1 LYIKNIEIENYRN
14 FNNFRMEFHD
24 GLNVIVGA
32 NNCGK
37 TGLLKAIHL
46 ISCPED
52 ICADDFNKNNIKQN
66 YASKYKEAPPEIT
79 IKYLIEHDISE
90 DNTEDESIT
99 KLLSFI
105 GMDKINESKSASSDS
120 IQYTITACVKMRYS
134 LNAKEVGRYLE
145 EAKKITKFD
154 EYYDMLKFFV
164 KHYSWHYTNGMS
176 EFEIDK
182 KEATN
187 IFKVDFIEAE
197 RNSGTV
203 YKETKGEIDR
213 FLKADENV
221 ASIQQFQQDL
231 SSEMKKLIKQ
241 VLANIQSLIDNER
254 NAIGLEKGNVAI
266 AQDIRSTI
274 SISDSYVIDVKDT
287 KSGYTVPLSHNGLGY
302 NNLINMYMLIR
313 LTEIKKGRDFRI
325 LCLEEPESHLHPAM
339 QYKLFKFLKNLDE
352 TNDLNQQ
359 IFVTTHSSNITAV
372 AGLDNMFMMDYKR
385 QDDNEDCVQQ
395 SLQIQFR
402 DNENSKKHM
411 MKFLDVTRS
420 DMLFAD
426 KVILVEGIAEKLL
439 LPKFMEKL
447 RYSYEDEHISIVE
460 IGGKHFSHF
469 INVFAHNAVEKKVLC
484 VTDKDFKWFQSEKI
498 EPISNYAKFVPSHI
512 ETINKCFIDVTNI
525 HIVSQKQLGRTFED
539 ELFMSNIDNDY
550 VLIKLLQIALP
561 DSMKDFIGENGTNFY
576 KWWNNLKKVNQKS
589 REKILPI
596 LNRYI
601 CACKCYIK
609 DANTY
614 KKLFFAE
621 LFLTYAK
628 NKKGDVALSLLVEEN
643 LMNEIIVPD
652 YIKEGIEWL
661 SK

>member
-1 LYIKNIEIENYRN
+1 MYIKNIEIENYRN
-14 FNNFRMEFHD
+14 FNNFRMDFHD

-52 ICADDFNKNNIKQN
+52 ICTDDFNKNNIKQN
-66 YASKYKEAPPEIT
+66 YSSKYQEAPPEIT

-105 GMDKINESKSASSDS
+105 GMDKINESKSVSTDPLK
-120 IQYTITACVKMRYS
+120 YTITACVKMRYS
-134 LNAKEVGRYLE
+134 LNAKEIGRYLE
-145 EAKKITKFD
+145 EAKKTNTFE
-154 EYYDMLKFFV
+154 EYYDILKLFE

-221 ASIQQFQQDL
+221 ASIHKFQQDL
-231 SSEMKKLIKQ
+231 SSEMKKLIEQ
-241 VLANIQSLIDNER
+241 VLTNIQSLINNER

-352 TNDLNQQ
+352 ANNLNQQ

-447 RYSYEDEHISIVE
+447 RCSYEDEHISIVE
-460 IGGKHFSHF
+460 IGGKHFRHF

-484 VTDKDFKWFQSEKI
+484 VTDKDFKWFKSNKI
-498 EPISNYAKFVPSHI
+498 EPMSNYAKFIPSHI
-512 ETINKCFIDVTNI
+512 EAINKCFIDITNV
-525 HIVSQKQLGRTFED
+525 HIVSQKQLGQTFED

-550 VLIKLLQIALP
+550 VLTRLLQIALP
-561 DSMKDFIGENGTNFY
+561 DSMKDFIDQNGINFY

-609 DANTY
+609 DVNTY

-643 LMNEIIVPD
+643 LINEIIVPN

>member
-1 LYIKNIEIENYRN
+1 MYIKNIEIENYRN
-14 FNNFRMEFHD
+14 FNNFRMDFHD

-52 ICADDFNKNNIKQN
+52 ICTDDFNKNNIKQN
-66 YASKYKEAPPEIT
+66 HSSKYKEAPPEIT

-105 GMDKINESKSASSDS
+105 GMDKINESKSVSTDPL
-120 IQYTITACVKMRYS
+120 QYAITACVKMRYS
-134 LNAKEVGRYLE
+134 LNAKEIGRYLE
-145 EAKKITKFD
+145 EAKKTNTFD
-154 EYYDMLKFFV
+154 EYYDMLKLFE

-182 KEATN
+182 KEAAN

-221 ASIQQFQQDL
+221 ASIQKFQQDL
-231 SSEMKKLIKQ
+231 SSEMKKLIEQ
-241 VLANIQSLIDNER
+241 VLTNIQSLIDNEK

-352 TNDLNQQ
+352 TNNLNQQ

-447 RYSYEDEHISIVE
+447 RYSYEDEHVSIVE

-484 VTDKDFKWFQSEKI
+484 VTDKDFRWFQSDKI
-498 EPISNYAKFVPSHI
+498 EPIFNYATFVPSHI
-512 ETINKCFIDVTNI
+512 EAINKCFIDVTNV
-525 HIVSQKQLGRTFED
+525 HIVSQKQLGQTFED

-550 VLIKLLQIALP
+550 VLTRLLQIALP
-561 DSMKDFIGENGTNFY
+561 DSMKDFIDQNGINFY

-589 REKILPI
+589 REKISPI

-609 DANTY
+609 DVNTY

-621 LFLTYAK
+621 LFLSYAK
-628 NKKGDVALSLLVEEN
+628 NKKGDVALSLLVEEK
-643 LMNEIIVPD
+643 LINEIIVPD

>member
-1 LYIKNIEIENYRN
+1 MYIKNIEIENYRN

>member
-1 LYIKNIEIENYRN
+1 
-14 FNNFRMEFHD
+14 MEFHD

-145 EAKKITKFD
+145 EAKKITTFD

>member
-1 LYIKNIEIENYRN
+1 
-14 FNNFRMEFHD
+14 MEFHD

-52 ICADDFNKNNIKQN
+52 ICADDFNKNIIKQN

>member
-1 LYIKNIEIENYRN
+1 MYIKNIEIENYRN
-14 FNNFRMEFHD
+14 FNNFSMEFHD

-79 IKYLIEHDISE
+79 IKYLIKHDISE

-105 GMDKINESKSASSDS
+105 GMDKINESKSASSDP

-145 EAKKITKFD
+145 EAKKITTFD

-241 VLANIQSLIDNER
+241 VLSNIQSLIDNER

-385 QDDNEDCVQQ
+385 QDDNADCVQQ

-447 RYSYEDEHISIVE
+447 RYSYEDEHVSIVE

-484 VTDKDFKWFQSEKI
+484 VTDKDFKWFESDKI
-498 EPISNYAKFVPSHI
+498 EPISNYARFVPSHI
-512 ETINKCFIDVTNI
+512 ETINKCFTDVTNV
-525 HIVSQKQLGRTFED
+525 HVVSQKQLGRTFED

-550 VLIKLLQIALP
+550 VLTRLLQIALP
-561 DSMKDFIGENGTNFY
+561 DSMKDFIDENGVNFY
-576 KWWNNLKKVNQKS
+576 KWWNNLKKVYQKS

-628 NKKGDVALSLLVEEN
+628 NKKGDVALSLLVDEN

>member
-1 LYIKNIEIENYRN
+1 
-14 FNNFRMEFHD
+14 MEFHD

>member
-1 LYIKNIEIENYRN
+1 MYIKNIEIENYRN

-52 ICADDFNKNNIKQN
+52 ICADDFNKNIIKQN

-145 EAKKITKFD
+145 EAKKITTFD

>member
-1 LYIKNIEIENYRN
+1 MYIKNIEIENYRN

-145 EAKKITKFD
+145 EAKKITTFD

>member
-1 LYIKNIEIENYRN
+1 MYIKNIEIENYRN

-145 EAKKITKFD
+145 EAKKITTFD

-525 HIVSQKQLGRTFED
+525 HSVSQKQLGRTFED